1 MAEKKRESASQLI
14 QRQIRQFTRVEKAF
28 YGSIVLTAVILA
40 VCIVFMQTKILQV
53 QQEMTDINSRINEKQ
68 TQLND
73 AKQEVNELGREKRLA
88 ELASSQKMTQQ
99 NGNLKKATPSSDM
112 E

>member
-1 MAEKKRESASQLI
+1 MAERKRESAGQFV

-28 YGSIVLTAVILA
+28 YGSVVATAIILA
-40 VCIVFMQTKILQV
+40 VCIVFMQTKLLQV
-53 QQEMTDINSRINEKQ
+53 QQDMTDINSQINEKQ

-99 NGNLKKATPSSDM
+99 NGNLKKATPSSST